1 MLNSND
7 TGANKENPDF
17 FLVFQTDRTWLC
29 PSYNSSIFITNTT
42 FIFIRDKVLKNRP
55 SKICGRQSLKTFTWS
70 ILEYFAPF
78 VKNSRS
84 LRFLILIREFHNKA
98 GSQTS
103 YEMKHLI
110 RTYTMLTGNFY
121 SSVGILFT
129 IFHYL
134 HYLVY
139 LIEQNG

>member
-1 MLNSND
+1 M
-7 TGANKENPDF
+7 
-17 FLVFQTDRTWLC
+17 
-29 PSYNSSIFITNTT
+29 
-42 FIFIRDKVLKNRP
+42 
-55 SKICGRQSLKTFTWS
+55 WS
-70 ILEYFAPF
+70 ILEYFTPF

-84 LRFLILIREFHNKA
+84 LRILMLFREFENKA
-98 GSQTS
+98 VSQTS

-121 SSVGILFT
+121 TSVGILFT
-129 IFHYL
+129 IFYYL